1 MSKNRKSKGFVARA
15 QNCVRIESR
24 GDRKFNCQRVEPDM
38 ARMAEREESTEKQKE
53 YLLTLAKVRHIKLDH
68 AHFGYRFRRSRAH
81 YESYDIIFYLTSL
94 RY

>member
-38 ARMAEREESTEKQKE
+38 ARMAERGEAQ
-53 YLLTLAKVRHIKLDH
+53 
-68 AHFGYRFRRSRAH
+68 RSRKNI
-81 YESYDIIFYLTSL
+81 S
-94 RY
+94 